1 MTMNTKSF
9 VYITLTVI
17 CVALGSNSYA
27 QKTESQNIAKEKAK
41 SLSPSKEAKPSDEA
55 LNQVTNRIL
64 LLQPTFKKIKD
75 KEAKKLLANKI
86 WSVCPN
92 YPKERLSELSKEE
105 INMWLSSHFSE
116 GVAYVEFLGG
126 LKEEMNTSR

>member
-9 VYITLTVI
+9 VYIFVTVVF
-17 CVALGSNSYA
+17 VAFGSNSYA

-41 SLSPSKEAKPSDEA
+41 SLRPTKEPKPSDEA

-64 LLQPTFKKIKD
+64 LLQPTLKKIKGKD
-75 KEAKKLLANKI
+75 VKKLLDNKI

-92 YPKERLSELSKEE
+92 YPKERLSEMSKEE

-116 GVAYVEFLGG
+116 GVAYVEFLSG
-126 LKEEMNTSR
+126 LKEEINTSR